1 MAAGDIE
8 HYGPYNVDDDTSIIA
23 GLAGV
28 LVADDITAYSAG
40 PENQQVFFV
49 VIKAA

>member
-8 HYGPYNVDDDTSIIA
+8 HYGPYNVADGTAIIA
-23 GLAGV
+23 GLAGIV
-28 LVADDITAYSAG
+28 VADDITAYSAG
-40 PENQQVFFV
+40 PNNSQVFFV